1 MRLKIV
7 LKLRCSSQHFFL
19 SGSWSRTRRSRTTRT
34 RRCSTETNEFLGTPQ
49 IFSTFLYLIG
59 FRLFFLGPLLLQDQP
74 AGLFATRSKKPVE
87 KSPTNERFRTFS
99 SSGLQLN
106 GNVLLVTHVTH
117 LIHEMRVTHVTLMT
131 HVMQSGARTSS
142 QCHQQ

>member
-1 MRLKIV
+1 MLQ
-7 LKLRCSSQHFFL
+7 SAFL
-19 SGSWSRTRRSRTTRT
+19 SFRKLVKDTTKQDNTDETRFDRDKRVFGDATNFFDLFIPDRLSPFFPWPASAPRSTGWP
-34 RRCSTETNEFLGTPQ
+34 F
-49 IFSTFLYLIG
+49 
-59 FRLFFLGPLLLQDQP
+59 
-74 AGLFATRSKKPVE
+74 FATRLKKPVE

>member
-1 MRLKIV
+1 MRLKPV
-7 LKLRCSSQHFFL
+7 LKLRCFNQHFFRKLVRDTTKQDNTDETRFDRDKRVFGDATNFFDLFIPDRL
-19 SGSWSRTRRSRTTRT
+19 SPFFPWPASAPRSTGWP
-34 RRCSTETNEFLGTPQ
+34 F
-49 IFSTFLYLIG
+49 
-59 FRLFFLGPLLLQDQP
+59 
-74 AGLFATRSKKPVE
+74 FATRLKKPVE

-106 GNVLLVTHVTH
+106 GNVFACDACVM
-117 LIHEMRVTHVTLMT
+117 HEMPVTLMT

>member
-1 MRLKIV
+1 MLQ
-7 LKLRCSSQHFFL
+7 SAFL
-19 SGSWSRTRRSRTTRT
+19 SFRKLVKDTTKQDNTDETMFDRDKRVFGDATNFFDLFIPDRLSPFFPWPASAPRSTGWP
-34 RRCSTETNEFLGTPQ
+34 F
-49 IFSTFLYLIG
+49 
-59 FRLFFLGPLLLQDQP
+59 
-74 AGLFATRSKKPVE
+74 FATRSKKPVE